1 MRWLS
6 ACISLLAVERTSEG
20 ACRDPAF
27 PVHARSLHTALGPL
41 CSVTAV
47 SSLCPVS
54 RRAGT
59 KSHPFG
65 VPRDSTSCSEQAVFL
80 CFKCRGY
87 VRTPIHPA
95 EPGSKASPV
104 LKLPRRPSDP
114 PAATL
119 RDGRHLPSTC
129 HRPGAVL
136 STSVWF
142 LLLSPRSRK
151 WVRLLSPLVGE
162 ARTGKMTRPRS
173 QRSPLAERRGSELQF
188 LTANANARLHLH

>member
-1 MRWLS
+1 MR
-6 ACISLLAVERTSEG
+6 APAGI
-20 ACRDPAF
+20 PAF

-80 CFKCRGY
+80 CFKVPGLRADSYSSCRTRLEG
-87 VRTPIHPA
+87 PSSS
-95 EPGSKASPV
+95 EASPTP
-104 LKLPRRPSDP
+104 LRPSRSH
-114 PAATL
+114 ATRWPTSTEHVPRAGCRAEYL
-119 RDGRHLPSTC
+119 RVFSP
-129 HRPGAVL
+129 
-136 STSVWF
+136 
-142 LLLSPRSRK
+142 LSPRSRK

-162 ARTGKMTRPRS
+162 ARTGEMTRPRS
-173 QRSPLAERRGSELQF
+173 QRSPLAERRVSELQF

>member
-1 MRWLS
+1 MRAPAGIPRSRFTLARYTLRLGLCVPSPPFRVSVLS
-6 ACISLLAVERTSEG
+6 
-20 ACRDPAF
+20 
-27 PVHARSLHTALGPL
+27 LG
-41 CSVTAV
+41 
-47 SSLCPVS
+47 
-54 RRAGT
+54 RAGT

-95 EPGSKASPV
+95 EPGSKAPPV

-129 HRPGAVL
+129 RGPGAVL

-142 LLLSPRSRK
+142 LLCPHDPASGYGYSRH
-151 WVRLLSPLVGE
+151 WW
-162 ARTGKMTRPRS
+162 
-173 QRSPLAERRGSELQF
+173 
-188 LTANANARLHLH
+188 ARLGQVK

>member
-6 ACISLLAVERTSEG
+6 TCISLLAVERTSEG
-20 ACRDPAF
+20 ACRDPRV
-27 PVHARSLHTALGPL
+27 PGSRSLVTHCAWLGL
-41 CSVTAV
+41 CVPSPPFRVSVL
-47 SSLCPVS
+47 SLG
-54 RRAGT
+54 RAGT

-95 EPGSKASPV
+95 EPGSKAPPV

-129 HRPGAVL
+129 RGPGAVL
-136 STSVWF
+136 STSV
-142 LLLSPRSRK
+142 SRK
-151 WVRLLSPLVGE
+151 WVRLLLPLVGE

>member
-1 MRWLS
+1 MR
-6 ACISLLAVERTSEG
+6 APAGI
-20 ACRDPAF
+20 PAF

-80 CFKCRGY
+80 CFKCRVY

-95 EPGSKASPV
+95 EPGSNALPV

-129 HRPGAVL
+129 RGPGAVL
-136 STSVWF
+136 STSV
-142 LLLSPRSRK
+142 SCK

-173 QRSPLAERRGSELQF
+173 QRSPLAERRGSDLQF

>member
-47 SSLCPVS
+47 SSLCLVS

-95 EPGSKASPV
+95 EPSSNAPPV

-114 PAATL
+114 PTATL

-129 HRPGAVL
+129 RGPGAVL
-136 STSVWF
+136 STSV
-142 LLLSPRSRK
+142 SRK